1 MSHAKER
8 ADKTCLNCG
17 TEVVGRYC
25 HKCGQ
30 ENIEIKENFLSLIRH
45 FIEDITHF
53 DGKFFKTIKVLLL
66 KPGFLTKEYL
76 KGKRATYFHPIRM
89 YVFTSFFFFLIYFSF
104 YQKDKD
110 FAVSNISTIE
120 KSNKEKA
127 KDTIADTILKSFYE
141 DSTIKERKYT
151 VKEYDSLIKIGAVD
165 DNWLDQKVI
174 RKSIYLSEKYNGN
187 KGQMLTDFFNKS
199 IHTFPQVLFI
209 TLPLIALLLM
219 LLYIRRTDKF
229 YFVHHAIYTIH
240 VYCASFIFMLL
251 GLWLNSLLK
260 LIHLQNGLVNSLLTF
275 LLYLISFYYLYKS
288 MKVFYGQSVI
298 KTFTK
303 YFILLIL
310 SFFIFGISFIIMF
323 IFTLMTL

>member
-17 TEVVGRYC
+17 TEVVGKYC

-53 DGKFFKTIKVLLL
+53 DGKFFNTIKVLLF

-76 KGKRATYFHPIRM
+76 KGKRAAYFHPIRM
-89 YVFTSFFFFLIYFSF
+89 YVFTSFFFFLIYFTF
-104 YQKDKD
+104 YQSDKD
-110 FAVSNISTIE
+110 FAANQVSTVE

-127 KDTIADTILKSFYE
+127 KDTIADAILKSFYE
-141 DSTIKERKYT
+141 DSTVKERKYT
-151 VKEYDSLIKIGAVD
+151 VAEYDSLIKTGAIK
-165 DNWLDQKVI
+165 DNWLEQQAI
-174 RKSIYLSEKYNGN
+174 RKTLHLSEKYKGN
-187 KGQMLTDFFNKS
+187 KGQMMTDFFKKS

-219 LLYIRRTDKF
+219 LLNIRRTGEF

-260 LIHLQNGLVNSLLTF
+260 LVHLENGFINSFLTF
-275 LLYLISFYYLYKS
+275 LLYTISFYYLYKS
-288 MKVFYGQSVI
+288 MKVFYGQSVL
-298 KTFTK
+298 KTTTK
-303 YFILLIL
+303 YFILLFL
-310 SFFIFGISFIIMF
+310 SLFIFTFSFIIMF
-323 IFTLMTL
+323 IFALMTL